1 MAMLLRSVLLLALVS
16 AAIAWGVE
24 GHAIIAQ
31 VASQFLSD
39 SATQMVKQFLGSNT
53 MSSVSSDAD
62 DYRDTEAGVWSAPLH
77 YINANKGQTN
87 LDLSVDCPDSICVID
102 AIGNYSKRFHNDA
115 QNPFMC
121 NLDYNE
127 VEPCALVFLI
137 HFVGDVHQ
145 PLHCGYGIDRGGN
158 DIRVNWFG
166 QDTNLHAVWDVSIIQ
181 KYNSDY
187 TSFAA
192 ELVADLKQYNPY
204 GNTTDPLAMGDESFY
219 WVRNL
224 VYDFTGQ
231 DLSDAYYNMALPLV
245 KERLAAAGYRL
256 ALTIENYME
265 HLQKR

>member
-1 MAMLLRSVLLLALVS
+1 MLRVLLVLGLVS
-16 AAIAWGVE
+16 AAAGWGVE

-31 VASQFLSD
+31 IASEFISD
-39 SATQMVKQFLGSNT
+39 SAKQVVSKFLGSAS
-53 MSSVSSDAD
+53 MPSVSSDAD

-77 YINANKGQTN
+77 YINADKGEKVLN
-87 LDLSVDCPDSICVID
+87 LPVDCPDSVCVID
-102 AIGNYSKRFHNDA
+102 AIGNYSKRFNNDV
-115 QNPFMC
+115 QNPFQC
-121 NLDYNE
+121 NLNYNE

-158 DIRVNWFG
+158 DIRVNWYG

-181 KYNSDY
+181 KYNPDF

-192 ELVADLKQYNPY
+192 ELVTGLKSYNPY

-219 WVRNL
+219 WVQNL

-231 DLSDAYYNMALPLV
+231 NLGDAYYQMALPLV
-245 KERLAAAGYRL
+245 KERLSAAGYRL
-256 ALTIENYME
+256 ALTIENNIQLLEQY
-265 HLQKR
+265 LK